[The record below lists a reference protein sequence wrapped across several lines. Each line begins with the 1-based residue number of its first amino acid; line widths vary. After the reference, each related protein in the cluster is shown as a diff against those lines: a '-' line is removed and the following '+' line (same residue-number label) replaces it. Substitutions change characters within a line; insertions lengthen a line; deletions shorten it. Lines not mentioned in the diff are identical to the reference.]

1 MDTRDKVIISVGILI
16 FLGFLFVIGL
26 GDRGAVD
33 LYQLKRERD
42 RLRQTNLRLQEWNE
56 VEYRTIDRLNND
68 VEFVENIAR
77 KELGMIGEGE
87 VVLLK
92 KKN

>member
-42 RLRQTNLRLQEWNE
+42 RLRQANLRLQEWNE
-56 VEYRTIDRLNND
+56 VEFRTIDRLNND
-68 VEFVENIAR
+68 GEYVENIAR
-77 KELGMIGEGE
+77 KELRMIGEGE
-87 VVLLK
+87 WVILK